1 MTVRPFSPRSRR
13 VSGFS
18 LLEAIVTLVI
28 VSLLVTVLMQA
39 LSHALSLRTRLLRF
53 QSEARVDFL
62 QEAWFRETVA
72 GAQVD
77 LGDAFGGIEGTSQ
90 SLAYA
95 TPAPL
100 VADGM
105 ARVRWW
111 IAPGGQGGA
120 SLHYADSA
128 TTDLVIV
135 AGPLEQAEFS
145 YMDHQGEWH
154 REWQPEKD
162 ADEAMPQLVRFE
174 ARTGRGT
181 LYWLVPLV
189 TDPRPPE
196 SLRLDVGSGI

>member
-1 MTVRPFSPRSRR
+1 MTVRPFPPRSRR
-13 VSGFS
+13 VSGFT

-53 QSEARVDFL
+53 QGEARVDFL

-77 LGDAFGGIEGTSQ
+77 LGDALGGIEGTSQ

-100 VADGM
+100 VAEGM

-111 IAPGGQGGA
+111 IEPGAQGGE

-128 TTDLVIV
+128 AADIVIV
-135 AGPLEQAEFS
+135 AGPLEQASFS
-145 YMDHQGEWH
+145 YLDHQGEWH
-154 REWQPEKD
+154 REWKPEKD
-162 ADEAMPQLVRFE
+162 AEETMPQLVRFE
-174 ARTGRGT
+174 ARSLRGT

-189 TDPRPPE
+189 TDTRPPE
-196 SLRLDVGSGI
+196 SFRLDVGDGI